1 MTDNQ
6 ASHITVSYKDTVQ
19 GAEITYIFAIS
30 GEISRELDH
39 HDIKP
44 IGKDLVAWLD
54 DKGCKLDCS
63 DGPAVVRREADGSSS
78 DVYYRDG
85 ELHREDGPALVR
97 RAADGST
104 YEYCYKDGGLVEP
117 FAPPSVIGGV
127 TVRRIAPKAP
137 GDSARPRRR
146 KERSES
152 FGFPAV
158 MDVQGGWPERR

>member
-30 GEISRELDH
+30 EDISRELDE
-39 HDIKP
+39 HDNKP
-44 IGKDLVAWLD
+44 TGKDLVAWLD

-97 RAADGST
+97 READGST
-104 YEYCYKDGGLVEP
+104 YEYCYKDGKLVEP
-117 FAPPSVIGGV
+117 FAPPSVIQ
-127 TVRRIAPKAP
+127 RRDGPADRAE
-137 GDSARPRRR
+137 SAGRPRPPT
-146 KERSES
+146 S
-152 FGFPAV
+152 A
-158 MDVQGGWPERR
+158 